1 MDSKLYV
8 VSALC
13 FLPTMAVADSF
24 NFNEKHLADTSR
36 VYDIDE
42 VIVASR
48 PKTSNAY
55 AARLSV
61 LRRFR
66 QVLST
71 HLQHAT

>member
-36 VYDIDE
+36 VYDITPVRD
-42 VIVASR
+42 
-48 PKTSNAY
+48 KK
-55 AARLSV
+55 
-61 LRRFR
+61 
-66 QVLST
+66 
-71 HLQHAT
+71 